1 MLRQWVQ
8 VEIEKKTSAE
18 TSTQCYCVQLVCCSS
33 AVGPQEVLGSNISV
47 DSISISLSI
56 ISLSTVVAC
65 QPLTLNCQS
74 TQVGDLLS
82 KDPCDLNL
90 SLEFWSPV
98 ETSSG
103 GGPGRIQRRAPQRQ
117 LSLFNF
123 IRLCS
128 DLLPA
133 LLFSPFMHMLTG
145 LCNSVKTAHHGF
157 NFLKANSPSLGMLT
171 RTPCM

>member
-1 MLRQWVQ
+1 MLLCAAGVLLLCRGSSGSIGFKYFCGFNFYLSQHH
-8 VEIEKKTSAE
+8 I
-18 TSTQCYCVQLVCCSS
+18 TQYGC
-33 AVGPQEVLGSNISV
+33 G
-47 DSISISLSI
+47 
-56 ISLSTVVAC
+56 C

-98 ETSSG
+98 ETSGG

-157 NFLKANSPSLGMLT
+157 NFLKANSPSLGMPT

>member
-1 MLRQWVQ
+1 MRLPACFCSEVPNSLGT
-8 VEIEKKTSAE
+8 VGM
-18 TSTQCYCVQLVCCSS
+18 ST
-33 AVGPQEVLGSNISV
+33 
-47 DSISISLSI
+47 
-56 ISLSTVVAC
+56 TH
-65 QPLTLNCQS
+65 QS

-82 KDPCDLNL
+82 KDPCDLDL

-103 GGPGRIQRRAPQRQ
+103 RGPGGINRRAPQRQ

-157 NFLKANSPSLGMLT
+157 NFLKANSPSLGMLGCHYT
-171 RTPCM
+171 CS